1 MDKEKAETK
10 GSSTSQTPSLAVPS
24 PTASASSP
32 QASPQSPQAA
42 LSPSNSS
49 IQATFARAR
58 KGSHASQM
66 ERPNNRDFAI
76 PASPTVGESSIAEL
90 VTAPPQPTSVTPSR
104 SRSSSAA
111 SNNNNQAAMSPVFP
125 TYDDST
131 NAKHYRR
138 WEDDRLDLMVQP
150 DKLVFV
156 EGDTPVEK
164 AFDKLVENH
173 FTSLPVRTAPE
184 HKSVSHSFDYAD
196 LNAYLLL
203 VMGYVDAA
211 DTTAEAQENVK
222 LARSGQPVPVNFVAG
237 LGAKDP
243 FITVPRDSTLATAVE
258 ILGSGVHRFA
268 VTEGPASDAVIGIL
282 SQRRTVRYIWEN
294 GRLFKTLEPLFQTPL
309 TDLGLAQ
316 PNPNVLTINGDEYV
330 IAALRKMNAQNVSS
344 LAVVDGS
351 NNLLGNISVV
361 DVRLVSKSSQSHL
374 LKATCS
380 HFLSVILNARGLED
394 GKDSFPVFHVTPQ
407 TSYGR
412 TIAKMVATNA
422 HRLWVVQPDVPSPQ
436 PSTPSGQTQ
445 TSGGFQ
451 THAPSNHS
459 AHNGKLIGVVSLTD
473 ILNVLGRHAGN
484 SDLDPHFAR
493 RNRRRSSSS
502 SVRSRS
508 SYEQFRRSISIDR
521 GQR

>member
-1 MDKEKAETK
+1 MDKENASVEKAPT
-10 GSSTSQTPSLAVPS
+10 TPSLAVPAPS
-24 PTASASSP
+24 

-90 VTAPPQPTSVTPSR
+90 VTAPPAVTPSR

-111 SNNNNQAAMSPVFP
+111 SNNQAAMSPVFP
-125 TYDDST
+125 AYDDS

-211 DTTAEAQENVK
+211 DTTPEALENVK
-222 LARSGQPVPVNFVAG
+222 KARSGQPVPVNFVAG

-243 FITVPRDSTLATAVE
+243 FICVPRDSTLATAVE

-316 PNPNVLTINGDEYV
+316 PNPNVLTIGGDEYV

-344 LAVVDGS
+344 LAVVDAS

-374 LKATCS
+374 LKATCA

-436 PSTPSGQTQ
+436 PSTPSGQPA
-445 TSGGFQ
+445 SK
-451 THAPSNHS
+451 THGPSHHA

>member
-1 MDKEKAETK
+1 MPHTHTMDKEKTAADKTAA
-10 GSSTSQTPSLAVPS
+10 SPSLAVP
-24 PTASASSP
+24 ASS
-32 QASPQSPQAA
+32 ASPQSPQAA
-42 LSPSNSS
+42 LSPSSSS

-66 ERPNNRDFAI
+66 ERPNRDFAI

-90 VTAPPQPTSVTPSR
+90 VTAPPAVTPSR

-111 SNNNNQAAMSPVFP
+111 SNPNAAAMSPVFP
-125 TYDDST
+125 AYDES

-150 DKLVFV
+150 EKLVFV

-211 DTTAEAQENVK
+211 DTTPQALENVK
-222 LARSGQPVPVNFVAG
+222 KARSGQPVPVNFVAG

-243 FITVPRDSTLATAVE
+243 FICVPGDSTLSTAVE

-268 VTEGPASDAVIGIL
+268 VTEGPGSDAVIGIL

-309 TDLGLAQ
+309 TELGLAQ
-316 PNPNVLTINGDEYV
+316 PNPNVLTIGGDEYV

-344 LAVVDGS
+344 LAVVDPAH
-351 NNLLGNISVV
+351 NLLGNISVV

-380 HFLSVILNARGLED
+380 QFLSVILNARGLED

-436 PSTPSGQTQ
+436 PSTPSGQ
-445 TSGGFQ
+445 SSSFSHSPSH
-451 THAPSNHS
+451 HA

>member
-1 MDKEKAETK
+1 M
-10 GSSTSQTPSLAVPS
+10 
-24 PTASASSP
+24 
-32 QASPQSPQAA
+32 
-42 LSPSNSS
+42 
-49 IQATFARAR
+49 
-58 KGSHASQM
+58 
-66 ERPNNRDFAI
+66 
-76 PASPTVGESSIAEL
+76 
-90 VTAPPQPTSVTPSR
+90 
-104 SRSSSAA
+104 
-111 SNNNNQAAMSPVFP
+111 
-125 TYDDST
+125 
-131 NAKHYRR
+131 
-138 WEDDRLDLMVQP
+138 
-150 DKLVFV
+150 
-156 EGDTPVEK
+156 
-164 AFDKLVENH
+164 
-173 FTSLPVRTAPE
+173 
-184 HKSVSHSFDYAD
+184 
-196 LNAYLLL
+196 
-203 VMGYVDAA
+203 
-211 DTTAEAQENVK
+211 
-222 LARSGQPVPVNFVAG
+222 
-237 LGAKDP
+237 
-243 FITVPRDSTLATAVE
+243 
-258 ILGSGVHRFA
+258 
-268 VTEGPASDAVIGIL
+268 
-282 SQRRTVRYIWEN
+282 
-294 GRLFKTLEPLFQTPL
+294 
-309 TDLGLAQ
+309 
-316 PNPNVLTINGDEYV
+316 

-436 PSTPSGQTQ
+436 PSTPSGQT
-445 TSGGFQ
+445 TSSGSGFQ
-451 THAPSNHS
+451 THGPSHHG

>member
-1 MDKEKAETK
+1 
-10 GSSTSQTPSLAVPS
+10 
-24 PTASASSP
+24 
-32 QASPQSPQAA
+32 
-42 LSPSNSS
+42 
-49 IQATFARAR
+49 
-58 KGSHASQM
+58 M

-90 VTAPPQPTSVTPSR
+90 VTAPPAVTPSR

-111 SNNNNQAAMSPVFP
+111 SNNQAAMSPVFP
-125 TYDDST
+125 AYDDS

-211 DTTAEAQENVK
+211 DTTPEALENVK
-222 LARSGQPVPVNFVAG
+222 KARSGQPVPVNFVAG

-243 FITVPRDSTLATAVE
+243 FICVPRDSTLATAVE

-316 PNPNVLTINGDEYV
+316 PNPNVLTIGGDEYV

-344 LAVVDGS
+344 LAVVDAS

-374 LKATCS
+374 LKATCA

-436 PSTPSGQTQ
+436 PSTPSGQPA
-445 TSGGFQ
+445 SK
-451 THAPSNHS
+451 THGPSHHA